1 MGCAGLLSVLWGF
14 REEEMV
20 RELIGAPPNQNHKTP
35 RAHPETWT
43 KRTWQRVYGF
53 RLGGSGLTTRK
64 EEFAKDQFAGK
75 INAKEGYRLA
85 DCKDS

>member
-1 MGCAGLLSVLWGF
+1 MPTKKEDYEMLREDLRRMGCAGLLSVPWGF

-20 RELIGAPPNQNHKTP
+20 CELMGAPPNQYHKTP

-53 RLGGSGLTTRK
+53 
-64 EEFAKDQFAGK
+64 
-75 INAKEGYRLA
+75 
-85 DCKDS
+85 